1 MNESQSG
8 RNPRKTESAAEAGR
22 PKNRRLSAS
31 GEPATP
37 PETSQ
42 SVGAILRE
50 WSNALVVAFVAT
62 MFFRIFMVELFKIPS
77 GSMTPTLIGGRI
89 AYADVNHDGNKELVL
104 FQNGQA
110 TLVFMPDGRQVKAT
124 PEMEP
129 ALEEVRSEERF
140 DRILVNKMAYWF
152 HQPARGDIVVFK
164 VPPAIFSKDKSIYIK
179 RCVGLP
185 GEQLSFDGDGH
196 LQAGGNRVRE
206 PDFFDT
212 QRYTSSIDGIYNG
225 TVPGISYTPTGSGQD
240 TRIDS
245 IRVPP
250 GQIYVFGDNTNSS
263 YDSRYWGGVAL
274 NNVKGRAF
282 LRYWPPTKMRIF
294 KGS

>member
-8 RNPRKTESAAEAGR
+8 RSPRRADSAADPSR
-22 PKNRRLSAS
+22 SKNRRLPPDEGGAS
-31 GEPATP
+31 PREP
-37 PETSQ
+37 SQ
-42 SVGAILRE
+42 TVGAILRE

-77 GSMTPTLIGGRI
+77 GSMTPTLIGGKI
-89 AYADVNHDGNKELVL
+89 AYADVNHDGNKELVF
-104 FQNGQA
+104 FQDGQK

-129 ALEEVRSEERF
+129 ILEEARTEERF
-140 DRILVNKMAYWF
+140 DRILVNKMSYWF
-152 HQPARGDIVVFK
+152 HQPRRGDIVVFK

-196 LQAGGNRVRE
+196 LLAGGSRVRE

-212 QRYTSSIDGIYNG
+212 QRYTSSIDGLYNG
-225 TVPGISYTPTGSGQD
+225 TVPGITYTPTGSGQD

-263 YDSRYWGGVAL
+263 YDGRYWGGVAL

-282 LRYWPPTKMRIF
+282 FRYWPLGNMRIF